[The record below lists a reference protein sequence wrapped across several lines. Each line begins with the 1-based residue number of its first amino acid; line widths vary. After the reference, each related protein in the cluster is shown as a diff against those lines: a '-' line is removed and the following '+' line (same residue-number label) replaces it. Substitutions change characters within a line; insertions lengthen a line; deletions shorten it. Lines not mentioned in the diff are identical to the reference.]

1 MEKKNNLY
9 HENKYKDKGQIQ
21 SYKLIKFVFIFL
33 LILIINIYYFIS
45 KDTNKEKYKEI
56 IKEKNIEE
64 INSFNLVQDNI
75 TLVSTLFKTDTNRH
89 NFEDYYIWIE
99 KLFKINKPIIFF
111 TQSDILEKIKEKRP
125 KIYENKTIWI
135 ERNFSDLYSYKNYL
149 NKFNET
155 YIIDKAK
162 SRHTVELFVVWCEK
176 VNFMKEAI
184 ENNYFKSKYFFWVDA
199 GFFRDDI
206 TVDSFINNWPSIEKL
221 EKDPRVTLDG
231 IREITKEE
239 FNKLINFDNTTHD
252 KFMNDVNIS
261 ANCFA
266 GRYDYLIKFI
276 KFYYEILELLY
287 RHNKFIGS
295 EQNIFTFIAHLHP
308 EITNVIISGDN
319 LFFKKYFYLY

>member
-1 MEKKNNLY
+1 MEMKNNLY
-9 HENKYKDKGQIQ
+9 HENKYEDKGQIQ

-149 NKFNET
+149 FKFNET

-162 SRHTVELFVVWCEK
+162 NRHTVELYVVWCEK

-239 FNKLINFDNTTHD
+239 FNKLINFDNKTHD

-276 KFYYEILELLY
+276 KFIMKYWNFYID
-287 RHNKFIGS
+287 
-295 EQNIFTFIAHLHP
+295 
-308 EITNVIISGDN
+308 IIN
-319 LFFKKYFYLY
+319 L